1 MKKNISP
8 AISIVIV
15 LAVFVVSLFVI
26 LQGEA
31 TLNKQLSASI
41 ISGVKIKT
49 PLDTMAMSKCLRDEY
64 NTFLTKWNQECKV
77 GNLEDKCSL
86 PRDIADPLK
95 ADYENSQKSCY

>member
-1 MKKNISP
+1 M
-8 AISIVIV
+8 
-15 LAVFVVSLFVI
+15 LAVFVISLFVI

-41 ISGVKIKT
+41 VGSVKT
-49 PLDTMAMSKCLRDEY
+49 PLDTMAMSECLRDEY
-64 NTFLTKWNQECKV
+64 STFLAKWNQECKA

-95 ADYENSQKSCY
+95 DDYKNSQKSCY